1 MCSWHSSYQWN
12 KLFQWFIATR
22 PETVLPTLLWTLC
35 QRGLHASSPAARRL
49 VSVDMTDFT
58 AEKSPRP
65 SKLWRGRFTFPVFSA
80 GRNSDSVKFHWNLST
95 TPVEEEFHG
104 SQASAPAWDTLCS
117 SLLPAVALQLSFRTG
132 DNTKKKGHWG
142 TDRTTLDCRY
152 IMTWSSRWV
161 TAKSTA
167 RIHRL
172 NSSAEKCIAPGPG
185 AASHPAPAA
194 SAPAPAW
201 VKCESM
207 EASMIRID
215 QKPPK
220 CLKVSKESSS
230 FNRHLPRICLVSS
243 WNLRR
248 AASITWTGNL
258 WDANH
263 RWSDVGILG
272 KMFAVSSLEWRC
284 NCRFCFQN
292 FVISTKIQ
300 NARCAKVG
308 FPPPAEDLLT
318 DLLTFSFFSFFT

>member
-1 MCSWHSSYQWN
+1 MCSWDSNYQWN

-22 PETVLPTLLWTLC
+22 PEAVLPTLLWKLC
-35 QRGLHASSPAARRL
+35 QTGERHPSSPAAKTACELWHDWFYRWKVPKTEQTLTWQEHIPCLFGWKELRL
-49 VSVDMTDFT
+49 
-58 AEKSPRP
+58 
-65 SKLWRGRFTFPVFSA
+65 
-80 GRNSDSVKFHWNLST
+80 SVKFHWNLST
-95 TPVEEEFHG
+95 TPVEEEFYG
-104 SQASAPAWDTLCS
+104 SQASAPAWDT
-117 SLLPAVALQLSFRTG
+117 LSFRTG

-152 IMTWSSRWV
+152 IMTWSRWV

-167 RIHRL
+167 RIQRL

-185 AASHPAPAA
+185 AASH
-194 SAPAPAW
+194 PAPAW

-230 FNRHLPRICLVSS
+230 FNRHLPRICLVSF

-300 NARCAKVG
+300 NVRCAKVG

-318 DLLTFSFFSFFT
+318 FSFFSFFT